1 MTKSRLAAHATAFV
15 AIILCSHQ
23 LHAAVQQSKA
33 PARPVVRAAPVMR
46 AAPLVRPGVPAKPGV
61 AGKPGAP
68 GTPGATGARVQGATA
83 GGGADPRS
91 QLMEMVKPG
100 ISTSAVHSKQAVLP
114 ASANAPLTRTSFAKP
129 ANVPHDP
136 NHHVGSV
143 GNLHRHAAFMFGRE
157 GHRFYRRYYKRDGAW
172 FWYDEEAPADPAGE
186 DVSALPSCEAG
197 ADECQGNVVPL
208 ANAQPDAAFAPTD
221 PGQ

>member
-1 MTKSRLAAHATAFV
+1 MTKSGLAAHATAFV

-23 LHAAVQQSKA
+23 VHAAVQQSKA
-33 PARPVVRAAPVMR
+33 PARPVVRAAP
-46 AAPLVRPGVPAKPGV
+46 LVRPGMPAKPGV

-68 GTPGATGARVQGATA
+68 GTPGATGAHVQGAA
-83 GGGADPRS
+83 GAGADPRS

-100 ISTSAVHSKQAVLP
+100 VSTSAVHSKQAVLP
-114 ASANAPLTRTSFAKP
+114 ASANATLARTSFAKP

-172 FWYDEEAPADPAGE
+172 FWYDEEAPADDP
-186 DVSALPSCEAG
+186 DVANVSDLPSCDAG
-197 ADECQGNVVPL
+197 ADECQGNVVPI
-208 ANAQPDAAFAPTD
+208 AKPQPDSAFAPTD
-221 PGQ
+221 PAQ